1 MSKPT
6 QFKSK
11 LVTPRTLAAATTL
24 TYGDSGKTL
33 FLNLAGGFTVTLP
46 KVKAGLEF
54 DFVVKTAPSGANYII
69 NTSDGQPTM
78 YGQVYTTD
86 INSATDP
93 DFNIV
98 AASRFNFVDAVA
110 VVGDSMRMISDGT
123 YWYIRAFCSVYN
135 AETITLSQSV
145 SPSVSVSI
153 SPSASPSVSVSISP
167 SVSVSVS
174 PSVSPSVSVSR
185 SPSVSVSISPSTSP
199 SVSVS
204 ISPSVSVSISPSV
217 SPSVSVS
224 ISPSVSRSASPS

>member
-11 LVTPRTLAAATTL
+11 LVEPRTLVAATTL
-24 TYGDSGKTL
+24 TYGDSGRTL
-33 FLNLAGGFTVTLP
+33 FLNLAGAFAVTLP
-46 KVKAGLEF
+46 KVKAGLEII
-54 DFVVKTAPSGANYII
+54 FVIKTAPSGASYTI

-86 INSATDP
+86 INSGTDP
-93 DFNIV
+93 DFNII
-98 AASRFNFVDAVA
+98 AASRFTFVDGVS

-123 YWYIRAFCSVYN
+123 YWYIKAFCSVYN

-145 SPSVSVSI
+145 SPSVSVSV
-153 SPSASPSVSVSISP
+153 SPSASPSVSLSVSP
-167 SVSVSVS
+167 SASVSVS

-185 SPSVSVSISPSTSP
+185 SPSVSVSISPS
-199 SVSVS
+199 VSVS
-204 ISPSVSVSISPSV
+204 ISPSK

>member
-11 LVTPRTLAAATTL
+11 LVEPRTLVQATTL
-24 TYGDSGKTL
+24 TYGDSGKTI
-33 FLNLAGGFTVTLP
+33 FLNLAGAFTVTLP
-46 KVKAGLEF
+46 KVKKGLEF

-69 NTSDGQPTM
+69 NTSDGQPLM

-86 INSATDP
+86 VNSGTDP

-98 AASRFNFVDAVA
+98 AASRFNFVDGVA

-123 YWYIRAFCSVYN
+123 YWYLKGFCSVYN

-153 SPSASPSVSVSISP
+153 SPSASPSVSVSVSP

-185 SPSVSVSISPSTSP
+185 SPSVSVSISPSV

-204 ISPSVSVSISPSV
+204 P
-217 SPSVSVS
+217 S